1 MPNEEVQ
8 ELLEA
13 LGNYSVDL
21 THRRLTEGTL
31 PVFYER
37 RLRWVCS
44 SFEYAETGVN
54 APLTGSTINV
64 RDWAQPFSFLA
75 GLIKESKQWIE
86 ALAALQSSF
95 DTSFEAEKVLTTYVQ
110 KQILPL
116 LGKKGFKRLSP
127 KEAAKCLVREIAGEP
142 MEYRATARLD
152 GLVLLSSPISFECG
166 GTKIYLRQTTQQDV
180 ETEQPAFSISNR
192 GGYPLPTAI
201 MVVTLLG
208 RRSRDV
214 QDQLDRILTG
224 LRLYRV
230 CSACLLSVS
239 IDSDAIMGFAG
250 LGMLHTRGPKPAMVK
265 GAIRKSDIKHL
276 VPFMKRALS
285 LPPVAAS
292 RREDTDPRIIALHR
306 YSDALFDNGVY
317 DRRVLGA
324 IMALEAVMLGSD
336 EKQELGFKLS
346 VRTARLLS
354 YFGSN
359 PGETQTCLKLAYRI
373 RSKYVHGGL
382 SSPKDK
388 RKVLAAFGNEVD
400 FTHEVFNIVR
410 KVLLIMFLVPVAK
423 GELIENLDSALIG
436 KELGE
441 FEEKL
446 AMARE
451 YVID

>member
-1 MPNEEVQ
+1 MPHEELR

-13 LGNYSVDL
+13 LGSYSVDL
-21 THRRLTEGTL
+21 TQHGLAEDTL
-31 PVFYER
+31 PVLYDL

-44 SFEYAETGVN
+44 SFEYTETGVK
-54 APLTGSTINV
+54 APLTGSTVNV
-64 RDWAQPFSFLA
+64 RDWAQPFFFLA

-86 ALAALQSSF
+86 ALAALESSF
-95 DTSFEAEKVLTTYVQ
+95 DTSFKAEHVLTTYIQ

-116 LGKKGFKRLSP
+116 LGKKRFKRLSP
-127 KEAAKCLVREIAGEP
+127 KEAAECLVREIAGEP

-152 GLVLLSSPISFECG
+152 GLVLLSSPISLECS
-166 GTKIYLRQTTQQDV
+166 GTKIYLRQTTQQDI
-180 ETEQPAFSISNR
+180 ETEQPAFSTSDR
-192 GGYPLPTAI
+192 GPYPLSTAI

-208 RRSRDV
+208 RRPNDV
-214 QDQLDRILTG
+214 QDQLDRILAG

-250 LGMLHTRGPKPAMVK
+250 LGMLHSRGPKPAMVK
-265 GAIRKSDIKHL
+265 GVIRESDIKHL

-285 LPPVAAS
+285 LLPVAAS

-336 EKQELGFKLS
+336 ETQELGFKLS

-354 YFGSN
+354 YFGN
-359 PGETQTCLKLAYRI
+359 DPGETQTCLKLAYRI

-388 RKVLAAFGNEVD
+388 RKVVAAFGNEVD
-400 FTHEVFNIVR
+400 FTHKVFNIVR

-423 GELIENLDSALIG
+423 GEFIENLDSILIG
-436 KELGE
+436 EEPGE

-446 AMARE
+446 AMTRE

>member
-1 MPNEEVQ
+1 MPHEELQKV
-8 ELLEA
+8 LEV

-21 THRRLTEGTL
+21 THRRLAEGTL
-31 PVFYER
+31 PIFHDL

-44 SFEYAETGVN
+44 SFEYTETGVN
-54 APLTGSTINV
+54 APLTGSTVNV

-86 ALAALQSSF
+86 ALTALESSF
-95 DTSFEAEKVLTTYVQ
+95 DTSFEAEHVLTTYIQ

-116 LGKKGFKRLSP
+116 LGKKRFKRLSP
-127 KEAAKCLVREIAGEP
+127 KETAGCLMREIAGQQ

-152 GLVLLSSPISFECG
+152 GLILLSSPISFECG
-166 GTKIYLRQTTQQDV
+166 GTKIHLRQTTQQDI

-201 MVVTLLG
+201 MAVTFLG
-208 RRSRDV
+208 RGSNDV
-214 QDQLDRILTG
+214 QDQLDRILVG

-265 GAIRKSDIKHL
+265 GVIRESDIEHL
-276 VPFMKRALS
+276 VPFMKQALS
-285 LPPVAAS
+285 LLPVAAS
-292 RREDTDPRIIALHR
+292 RRENTDPRIIALHR

-317 DRRVLGA
+317 DRRIFGA
-324 IMALEAVMLGSD
+324 IMALEAVILGSND
-336 EKQELGFKLS
+336 TQELGFKLS

-354 YFGSN
+354 YFGSA
-359 PGETQTCLKLAYRI
+359 PTETQTCLRLAYRI

-388 RKVLAAFGNEVD
+388 RKLVAAFGSEVD
-400 FTHEVFNIVR
+400 FTQEVFNIVR
-410 KVLLIMFLVPVAK
+410 KVLLIMFLVPVRK
-423 GELIENLDSALIG
+423 IELIENLDSALIG
-436 KELGE
+436 EELGE
-441 FEEKL
+441 FEKKL
-446 AMARE
+446 AMAKE

>member
-1 MPNEEVQ
+1 MPHEKLQEV
-8 ELLEA
+8 LEVLA
-13 LGNYSVDL
+13 NHSVDL
-21 THRRLTEGTL
+21 THRGLAEGTL
-31 PVFYER
+31 PVFHDL

-44 SFEYAETGVN
+44 SFEYTETGVN
-54 APLTGSTINV
+54 APLTGSTVNV

-86 ALAALQSSF
+86 ALTALESSF
-95 DTSFEAEKVLTTYVQ
+95 DTSFEAEHVLTTYVQ

-116 LGKKGFKRLSP
+116 LGKKRFKRLSP
-127 KEAAKCLVREIAGEP
+127 KEAAECLVREIAGEP

-166 GTKIYLRQTTQQDV
+166 GTKIHLRQTTQQDI

-208 RRSRDV
+208 RGPNDV
-214 QDQLDRILTG
+214 QDQLDRILAG

-250 LGMLHTRGPKPAMVK
+250 LGMLHTRGPKPTMVK
-265 GAIRKSDIKHL
+265 GVIQESDIKHL

-285 LPPVAAS
+285 LLPVAAS

-317 DRRVLGA
+317 DRRVLGS

-336 EKQELGFKLS
+336 EMQELGFKLS

-388 RKVLAAFGNEVD
+388 KKVIASFGNEME
-400 FTHEVFNIVR
+400 FTREVFNIVR
-410 KVLLIMFLVPVAK
+410 KILLIMILIPVAK
-423 GELIENLDSALIG
+423 EELIEILDSALIG
-436 KELGE
+436 EELGE
-441 FEEKL
+441 FEKKL
-446 AMARE
+446 ATARE